1 MFRIAAMQQSF
12 ALQKQAMEEAIDGLN
27 G

>member
-1 MFRIAAMQQSF
+1 MFRIAAVQQSF
-12 ALQKQAMEEAIDGLN
+12 ALQKQAMEEVIDGLN